1 MVVVVAVVV
10 VGRLLPGTAVAVVVE
25 PPGTVVVEL
34 EEGPLGTVAGEE
46 GPLGTVA
53 GEEGARLGTVV
64 EVELLGI
71 VAEEEPLETVLA
83 VGLVL
88 GTGLEPVAGA
98 PDLGIV
104 VVAVGTVPA
113 GEVEGGL
120 PGTGPGEP
128 RAVGTVEG

>member
-1 MVVVVAVVV
+1 ML
-10 VGRLLPGTAVAVVVE
+10 LLPGTAAAVGEEGDHLGTVVVGE
-25 PPGTVVVEL
+25 EGDHPGTVVVE
-34 EEGPLGTVAGEE
+34 VEE

-64 EVELLGI
+64 EVVLLGI
-71 VAEEEPLETVLA
+71 VAEEERLETVLA

>member
-46 GPLGTVA
+46 G
-53 GEEGARLGTVV
+53 ARLGTVV
-64 EVELLGI
+64 EVVLLGI
-71 VAEEEPLETVLA
+71 VAEEERLETVLA